1 MLWRKTNASSTREL
15 LRAEHQLQLANQGR
29 IRFWPLALL
38 LALSLALLGA
48 LLLRG
53 TEQQAH
59 AEQRAAWLAD
69 NQRLRE
75 QLEQERLQTREEQ
88 AAQEQLLRRIGVMS
102 AQIKQ
107 LKTDLAFY
115 RQQEKPIK

>member
-1 MLWRKTNASSTREL
+1 MIWRKTSPPSTREL
-15 LRAEHQLQLANQGR
+15 LRVDHQLQLANQGR
-29 IRFWPLALL
+29 IRFWPAALL
-38 LALSLALLGA
+38 LALSLVLLA
-48 LLLRG
+48 TLLLRG
-53 TEQQAH
+53 AEQQAQ
-59 AEQRAAWLAD
+59 AEQHAALMTD
-69 NQRLRE
+69 NQHLRE
-75 QLEQERLQTREEQ
+75 QLKQERLQEREEQ